1 MKSMGI
7 KYQIFLITLIPV
19 FLIDL
24 FFTYKYINHSV
35 DQANVLLQSKG
46 QIVARQIAGAA
57 EFNLFSGNG
66 SQIQYLLEQ
75 SVGANDIVLASV
87 YDRKGLLVAE
97 SVSAEFNQAGATDYH
112 YYRQA
117 IMSNDIWRS
126 EAFVPDAGGQREAE
140 VLGWVHLYLSRQQLQ
155 RTTDRIILDSII
167 FFISALIMTVILTLI
182 ISRRITQPIFRLME
196 HLRYVETGQLGKT
209 IDPTEPNEIGAVQ
222 KGFNRMSH
230 ALLANRRHLNQ
241 RIQQAT
247 QQLNA
252 AITDLETKNRELG
265 FARDEAQ
272 TANQTKSEFLANMS
286 HEIRTPINGIK
297 GFISL
302 LSQSKLDLS
311 QQRYADIIL
320 KSTGDL
326 GNIVNEILDFSKME
340 SGKLQ
345 IVNEEFDLHE
355 AIEQTRDL
363 LFINV
368 LTKNIDLNLIIF
380 SDTPRRVIGDKL
392 RLKQILLN
400 LIGNAIKF
408 TDQGQVVIKVSL
420 DEDSHPDQ
428 VHIVFAIEDSG
439 IGISEPDQESLF
451 QAFSQAE
458 SSDTRRFTGTGLG
471 LVISKNLA
479 TLMNGG
485 IRMESHL
492 GQGSKFTLYLPFEC
506 VSQDESDL
514 INQTMDSK
522 ALIFAADNNCLMEL
536 RTLYDRA
543 GVSTEC
549 NLVDNAKGSDPLIQ
563 SIQRNLAYVDLLV
576 FDLRHLYIDL
586 DKVLDREIPT
596 TKRVIVMHYDLGVE
610 YSTRL
615 YSAEFISVINTS
627 RTLASLITGAVVPEL
642 KSDQRTEKL
651 TGEHKKV
658 LLVDD
663 NQINL
668 KLASE
673 LIQIWGHAVTGVE
686 HGSEA
691 LKIYNRHQ
699 FDLIILDIQM
709 PDIDGVSLLHM
720 MREHNPEDRTPIVA
734 LTANVLNGEA
744 ERMIDLGFDYFL
756 SKPID
761 EEKFQSL
768 LDGDLKRQ
776 QDEPQEPGKQE
787 SSLDCSVDYARSLAL
802 SADNESLLKQIFE
815 ILQRDIPDQQQQL
828 ENALLQLD
836 RDRLAAIAHKLH
848 GVTCY
853 ASLPRLKRKIIRFQ
867 QRLADNDADP
877 LDKSVQKLNQEL
889 NAVKMEVDRYLEKM
903 DARGI
908 SSREGSG

>member
-1 MKSMGI
+1 MKNMGI

-46 QIVARQIAGAA
+46 QIVARQIAGAS
-57 EFNLFSGNG
+57 EFNLFSDNG

-87 YDRKGLLVAE
+87 YDRQGLLVAE
-97 SVSAEFNQAGATDYH
+97 SSSAEFEQTEATDYY

-117 IMSNDIWRS
+117 IMANDIWRS
-126 EAFVPDAGGQREAE
+126 EAFIPDAGGQREAD

-155 RTTDRIILDSII
+155 LTTDRIILDSVI
-167 FFISALIMTVILTLI
+167 FFVSALIMTVILTLI

-196 HLRYVETGQLGKT
+196 HLKYVETGQLGRT

-247 QQLNA
+247 HQLNE

-302 LSQSKLDLS
+302 LSQSKLDSS

-355 AIEQTRDL
+355 VIEQTRDL

-368 LTKNIDLNLIIF
+368 LTKNIDLNLIIY
-380 SDTPRRVIGDKL
+380 SDTPRRVVGDKL

-408 TDQGQVVIKVSL
+408 TDQGRVVIKVSL
-420 DEDSHPDQ
+420 DEGSPAEQ
-428 VHIVFAIEDSG
+428 VGVVFAIEDSG
-439 IGISEPDQESLF
+439 IGISEQDQESLF
-451 QAFSQAE
+451 QAFSQVE
-458 SSDTRRFTGTGLG
+458 SSDTRGFAGTGLG
-471 LVISKNLA
+471 LVISQNLA
-479 TLMNGG
+479 TLMNGD
-485 IRMESHL
+485 IRMESHP
-492 GQGSKFTLYLPFEC
+492 GRGSTFTLRLPFGII
-506 VSQDESDL
+506 SQDDVDPLSRARTL
-514 INQTMDSK
+514 N
-522 ALIFAADNNCLMEL
+522 ALIFSADNNCLMEV
-536 RTLYDRA
+536 RTLFDRA
-543 GVSTEC
+543 GLSTEC
-549 NLVDNAKGSDPLIQ
+549 DLVDNAKGTDPIIQ
-563 SIQRNLAYVDLLV
+563 SIQRNIAYVDLLV

-586 DKVLDREIPT
+586 DKVFDREFPPNM
-596 TKRVIVMHYDLGVE
+596 RVIVMHYDQGVE

-627 RTLASLITGAVVPEL
+627 RTLASLIFGETVAESSSDEL
-642 KSDQRTEKL
+642 TEEL
-651 TGEHKKV
+651 PHQPKKV

-691 LKIYNRHQ
+691 LKIYSKQQ

-720 MREHNPEDRTPIVA
+720 MREHKPDDKAPIVA
-734 LTANVLNGEA
+734 LTANVLNGES
-744 ERMIDLGFDYFL
+744 ERMIELGFDYFL

-761 EEKFQSL
+761 EKKFKSL
-768 LDGDLKRQ
+768 LGGDLKRQ
-776 QDEPQEPGKQE
+776 PGELLGTGQQEAE
-787 SSLDCSVDYARSLAL
+787 ADCSVDYARSLAL

-853 ASLPRLKRKIIRFQ
+853 ASLPRLKRKIIGFQ
-867 QRLADNDADP
+867 QRLANNDTDP
-877 LDKSVQKLNQEL
+877 LDKSVQKLKQEL
-889 NAVKMEVDRYLEKM
+889 NAVKREVDRYLEKM
-903 DARGI
+903 DTRGI
-908 SSREGSG
+908 SSRESSV